1 MNYHLN
7 RDGQNL
13 GVFSKEELQGRRA
26 TGELTG
32 AELVWTEGMTA
43 WQPLHSVL
51 PLLPPPPISGLPPAT
66 QKSGSNRLAIM
77 AAIVGGAAS
86 GRHGIG
92 SGGIPNDPAPGNQAL
107 GGAAFGCH
115 RDTVGPVGGDG
126 SGGQAGGDR
135 CEYLD
140 GRRGDQSQPG
150 ISDTPYVE
158 GYKLRGE
165 RNPEC
170 DALALGLVSNWIA
183 CNYGG
188 DVDTNLP
195 PLSELGDR
203 LANDPACTDP
213 FLTKAGQML
222 F

>member
-13 GVFSKEELQGRRA
+13 GVFSKEELQRRRA

-77 AAIVGGAAS
+77 AAIVGGLLLGAMALGVVGYRMILRPAIKRLVAPLSDATGTPLAQSAAMEAAS
-86 GRHGIG
+86 K
-92 SGGIPNDPAPGNQAL
+92 PVVTDANTL
-107 GGAAFGCH
+107 TAAEATKASREF
-115 RDTVGPVGGDG
+115 RIR
-126 SGGQAGGDR
+126 Q
-135 CEYLD
+135 
-140 GRRGDQSQPG
+140 
-150 ISDTPYVE
+150 YVE